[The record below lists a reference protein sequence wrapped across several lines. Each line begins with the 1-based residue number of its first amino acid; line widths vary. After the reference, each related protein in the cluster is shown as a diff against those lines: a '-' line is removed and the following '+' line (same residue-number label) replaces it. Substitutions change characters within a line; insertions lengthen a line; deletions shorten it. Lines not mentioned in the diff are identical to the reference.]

1 MNFALTYYN
10 SKTFWYNNPQEKLS
24 LWIKE
29 NIPENSLILIDK
41 DDCGEFNK
49 DATKILCTDKKS
61 TQLTALWIMNKVIVE
76 PIDESNADYIIT
88 TKKLNLELIKNTE
101 NEIYLYKTNR

>member
-1 MNFALTYYN
+1 
-10 SKTFWYNNPQEKLS
+10 
-24 LWIKE
+24 
-29 NIPENSLILIDK
+29 
-41 DDCGEFNK
+41 
-49 DATKILCTDKKS
+49 
-61 TQLTALWIMNKVIVE
+61 MNKVIVE